1 MTSENDSLKDLFDDF
16 NPELSDDKQ
25 FMDRLVAG
33 MDAVDLFKMSERRR
47 TERLRIVAVVSALAG
62 FFCGVILTLLF
73 PLIVNFLHPFIINLS
88 NFSPDTQLLTNS
100 IAWGLVAIAS
110 LAATFGTYS
119 LMSSLPLKK

>member
-1 MTSENDSLKDLFDDF
+1 MISENDSLKNLFDDF

-47 TERLRIVAVVSALAG
+47 TGRLRIVAVVSALAG

-73 PLIVNFLHPFIINLS
+73 PVLVDFLHPFIINLS
-88 NFSPDTQLLTNS
+88 NFLPDTQLLTNS
-100 IAWGLVAIAS
+100 LVWCLVAIAS
-110 LAATFGTYS
+110 LSTTFGTYS
-119 LMSSLPLKK
+119 LMSSLPFKK

>member
-1 MTSENDSLKDLFDDF
+1 MTSENDSLKKLFDDF
-16 NPELSDDKQ
+16 KPELSDDKQ

-47 TERLRIVAVVSALAG
+47 TGRLRIVAVVSALAG

-73 PLIVNFLHPFIINLS
+73 PVLVDFLHPFIINIS

-100 IAWGLVAIAS
+100 IVWCLVAIAS
-110 LAATFGTYS
+110 LYTTFATYS
-119 LMSSLPLKK
+119 LMSSLPIKK